1 MMSVDRYNANFH
13 LMIVVCTSLSA
24 PQLFIKNNYHK
35 DGETQEDLTM
45 DTWESLRI
53 AGKTLAANRLR
64 STLTMLGIIIGN
76 ASVILM
82 VGIGQGAQRYA
93 AEQFESLGTDVI
105 FVITG
110 TDNARRNVIAP
121 PNRLVLADAEA
132 IASQVPT
139 VRSVAPQISGSELAI
154 AGNNTKRASLIGT
167 TQAYAIVR
175 NAKVSGGRFFNEED
189 IKRNARVITIGA
201 AIAKELFPQGS
212 AIGQTVRIRGTSY
225 EVIGIMS
232 EKGAFLGANQD
243 DIIFMPITTMTS
255 RLTGK
260 TSPYGVALAVINVS
274 ATSNENVEAAQFQI
288 SNLLRL
294 RHRTSDINA
303 DDTFTVRTQQDALEI
318 VGNITG
324 ALTILLAAIAGISLF
339 VGGIGIMNI
348 MLVSVTERTQEIGLR
363 KAIGASPSDILTQFT
378 IEAVILSLLGG
389 AIGTAIGISGILLI
403 AAVSPLQAGVS
414 IGAICLSVSVSG
426 GIGLFFGIFPARQ
439 AARLDPIVALR
450 SI

>member
-1 MMSVDRYNANFH
+1 
-13 LMIVVCTSLSA
+13 
-24 PQLFIKNNYHK
+24 
-35 DGETQEDLTM
+35 M
-45 DTWESLRI
+45 DTWESLRM

-82 VGIGQGAQRYA
+82 VGIGQGAQKYA
-93 AEQFESLGTDVI
+93 AEQFQSLGTDVI

-121 PNRLVLADAEA
+121 PNRLVLDDAEA
-132 IASQVPT
+132 IATQVPT
-139 VRSVAPQISGSELAI
+139 VRSVAPQINGSELAI
-154 AGNNTKRASLIGT
+154 AGNNTKRATLIGT
-167 TQAYAIVR
+167 TDNYAIVR
-175 NAKVSGGRFFNEED
+175 NAEVGSGRFFNQD
-189 IKRNARVITIGA
+189 DLKRNARVITLGA

-212 AIGQTVRIRGTSY
+212 AVGQSVRIRGTSY

-232 EKGAFLGANQD
+232 EKGAFLGTNQD
-243 DIIFMPITTMTS
+243 DTIFLPVTTMTS
-255 RLTGK
+255 QLTGK
-260 TSPYGVALAVINVS
+260 TSPYGVAIAVINVS
-274 ATSNENVEAAQFQI
+274 ATSNDNVDAAKFQI

-294 RHRTSDINA
+294 RHRTADVNA
-303 DDTFTVRTQQDALEI
+303 EDTFTVRTQQDALEI
-318 VGNITG
+318 VNNITG
-324 ALTILLAAIAGISLF
+324 ALTIMLAAIAGISLL

-389 AIGTAIGISGILLI
+389 AIGTGLGVSGILFI

-414 IGAICLSVSVSG
+414 ISAICLAVGVSG

-439 AARLDPIVALR
+439 ASKLDPIVALR